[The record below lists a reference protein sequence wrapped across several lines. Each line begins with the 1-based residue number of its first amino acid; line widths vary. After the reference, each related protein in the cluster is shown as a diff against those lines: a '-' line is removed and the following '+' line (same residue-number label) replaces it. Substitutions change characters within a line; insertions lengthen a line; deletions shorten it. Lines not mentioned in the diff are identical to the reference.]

1 MNSPVLDLVAQIR
14 RQEVSA
20 WLSRDVTSIA
30 RDLLEIGMAPAAVR
44 VISKIMERQC
54 APPAPPRSWPPDMRE
69 MFDALPEVLRN
80 YLSYRDAER
89 DRTVRMA
96 MDEAAQLR
104 KELKRLRAEQQPEV
118 TQQQAAKETDNGYEK
133 SK

>member
-1 MNSPVLDLVAQIR
+1 MSAVTDLITQIR
-14 RQEVSA
+14 RQEVRD

-44 VISKIMERQC
+44 VISKLMERQC
-54 APPAPPRSWPPDMRE
+54 APPDPPRSWPPDMRE

-80 YLSYRDAER
+80 YLSYRDSER
-89 DRTVRMA
+89 DRAVRMA
-96 MDEAAQLR
+96 QDEAGRLR
-104 KELKRLRAEQQPEV
+104 NELKRLKAEQQPEA
-118 TQQQAAKETDNGYEK
+118 TQQQAAKETDNGYQK